1 MTDRRRRRRR
11 RKNGCAFALIAVVI
25 LCAGA
30 AAGIPWAVETFGGEV
45 TEAFHENV
53 EKAVHV
59 LETETAAE
67 PEAAVPETEVSGG
80 FYYQQLDEEE
90 RLIYRE
96 MLCGLRETEETIR
109 LYEKYIPSNNP
120 VLNAILA
127 EKALFCERHQ
137 VTLSC
142 AVGDVD
148 LSFLSVPDLSILLG
162 NAIDNAVEG
171 AARLADPGDRV
182 VSLSIQRRYAFLSI
196 QTNNRCLQTPE
207 LHGGLP
213 RTTKAPGGLH
223 GYGLKSIRYIAAK
236 YGGNAQISVADRI
249 FTLQIMLPIPS
260 EKLADITKKQADF

>member
-96 MLCGLRETEETIR
+96 MLCGLREMEETIR
-109 LYEKYIPSNNP
+109 LDADREDRPEEIYEAVLYDRPELFWCLGSCQMTVYRDHTEFSPVYVCSEEERQSRRKEIDASVEACLSAIPSD
-120 VLNAILA
+120 ASEYERIKA
-127 EKALFCERHQ
+127 EPGRAEGSER
-137 VTLSC
+137 
-142 AVGDVD
+142 
-148 LSFLSVPDLSILLG
+148 PD
-162 NAIDNAVEG
+162 
-171 AARLADPGDRV
+171 AAFPER
-182 VSLSIQRRYAFLSI
+182 QR
-196 QTNNRCLQTPE
+196 
-207 LHGGLP
+207 
-213 RTTKAPGGLH
+213 
-223 GYGLKSIRYIAAK
+223 
-236 YGGNAQISVADRI
+236 
-249 FTLQIMLPIPS
+249 
-260 EKLADITKKQADF
+260 KL